1 MAAEAMEV
9 QQLLQLAREK
19 SEQARSHLF
28 EVMGDLFQEQA
39 AVLSTQERALM
50 VDILEKLVRE
60 VSQDIRLKL
69 SHRLADL
76 PGTPREL
83 AVLLANDEIDIA
95 SPILMRSRALQDA
108 DLIEIIH
115 HRSRQHILAVAMR
128 RDLSMSVSDVLVE
141 TGHSDVIMALLNN
154 QEAKISEATLA
165 YIVDQ
170 SKQIDEFQ
178 EPLVHRRDLPR
189 ELAVK
194 MCYWVSAAIRQFI
207 IDKFQ
212 VDANDLDDT
221 IQPILH
227 EQVASAEAEAR
238 PAESLTPAEEAAR
251 AIKTGGKLTA
261 RLMIQTLRRGEI
273 PMFEAMFAQAAELR
287 LSLISRLLYEV
298 GGNGI
303 AVIARGLRLTREEFA
318 TIYLLTR
325 RARPGSAGGQAAA
338 GGGGAVDLGRALG
351 FYDKVGTEAAMKVL
365 ERWRRDPQYLFAIKT
380 IEQDGSRPGGGPD
393 VFEPD
398 SEGDGT

>member
-1 MAAEAMEV
+1 
-9 QQLLQLAREK
+9 LAREK

-39 AVLSTQERALM
+39 GVLSAQERALM

-95 SPILMRSRALQDA
+95 SPILMRSRALQDT

-154 QEAKISEATLA
+154 QEARISETTLA

-189 ELAVK
+189 ALAVK

-238 PAESLTPAEEAAR
+238 PAEFLTPAEEAAR

-287 LSLISRLLYEV
+287 LPLINRLLYEV

-303 AVIARGLRLTREEFA
+303 AVVARGLRLTREEFA

-325 RARPGSAGGQAAA
+325 RARPGL
-338 GGGGAVDLGRALG
+338 GGGAVDLGRALG

-380 IEQDGSRPGGGPD
+380 IEQDGSRPGGGLD

>member
-39 AVLSTQERALM
+39 AVLSAQERALM

-60 VSQDIRLKL
+60 VSHDIRLKL

-95 SPILMRSRALQDA
+95 SPILM
-108 DLIEIIH
+108 
-115 HRSRQHILAVAMR
+115 RSRQHILAVAMR

-154 QEAKISEATLA
+154 QEATISEKTMA

-170 SKQIDEFQ
+170 SKHVDEFQ

-189 ELAVK
+189 ELAIK
-194 MCYWVSAAIRQFI
+194 MCYWVSAAIRQFVI
-207 IDKFQ
+207 EKFQ
-212 VDANDLDDT
+212 VDANEFDDT
-221 IQPILH
+221 IEPILR
-227 EQVASAEAEAR
+227 EQVAAAEAETQ
-238 PAESLTPAEEAAR
+238 PAETLTPAEDAAR
-251 AIKTGGKLTA
+251 AIKDSGKLTA
-261 RLMIQTLRRGEI
+261 RLMIQTLRRGEV

-287 LSLISRLLYEV
+287 LPLIHRLLYEV

-303 AVIARGLRLTREEFA
+303 AVIARALRLSREEFA

-325 RARPGSAGGQAAA
+325 RARPGL
-338 GGGGAVDLGRALG
+338 GGGAVDLGRSLG
-351 FYDKVGTEAAMKVL
+351 FYDKVAGDAALKVL
-365 ERWRRDPQYLFAIKT
+365 ERWRR
-380 IEQDGSRPGGGPD
+380 
-393 VFEPD
+393 
-398 SEGDGT
+398 

>member
-60 VSQDIRLKL
+60 VSHDIRLKL

-95 SPILMRSRALQDA
+95 SPILMRSRALQDT

-115 HRSRQHILAVAMR
+115 HRSRQHILSVAMR

-154 QEAKISEATLA
+154 QEAKISETTLA

-238 PAESLTPAEEAAR
+238 PTESLTPAEEAAR

-287 LSLISRLLYEV
+287 LSLINRLLYES
-298 GGNGI
+298 GGNGV

-325 RARPGSAGGQAAA
+325 RARPGL
-338 GGGGAVDLGRALG
+338 GGGAVDLGRALG
-351 FYDKVGTEAAMKVL
+351 FYDTVGTEAAMKVL

-380 IEQDGSRPGGGPD
+380 IEQDGIRQGEGPD
-393 VFEPD
+393 VFAPD

>member
-1 MAAEAMEV
+1 MAAEAMDV
-9 QQLLQLAREK
+9 QQLLLLAREK

-28 EVMGDLFQEQA
+28 EVMGDLFQEQS
-39 AVLSTQERALM
+39 AVLSAQERALM

-60 VSQDIRLKL
+60 VSREIREKL

-83 AVLLANDEIDIA
+83 AVLLANDDIDIA
-95 SPILMRSRALQDA
+95 SPILMRSRALQDT
-108 DLIEIIH
+108 DLIEIVH

-141 TGHSDVIMALLNN
+141 TGHTDVIMALLKN
-154 QEAKISEATLA
+154 QEATISEATLA

-189 ELAVK
+189 QLAVK
-194 MCYWVSAAIRQFI
+194 MCYWVSAAIRQFLI
-207 IDKFQ
+207 EKFHL
-212 VDANDLDDT
+212 DGNDLDDT
-221 IQPILH
+221 IEPILR
-227 EQVASAEAEAR
+227 EQVAAAETEA
-238 PAESLTPAEEAAR
+238 PTSESLTPAEEAAR
-251 AIKTGGKLTA
+251 AIKAGGKLTG
-261 RLMIQTLRRGEI
+261 RLMIQTLRRGEV
-273 PMFEAMFAQAAELR
+273 PMFEAMFAQMAELR
-287 LSLISRLLYEV
+287 LALIHRLLYEV

-303 AVIARGLRLTREEFA
+303 AVVARALRLTREEFA

-325 RARPGSAGGQAAA
+325 RARPGQ
-338 GGGGAVDLGRALG
+338 GGGAVDLGRALG
-351 FYDKVGTEAAMKVL
+351 FYDKVSAEAATKVV

-380 IEQDGSRPGGGPD
+380 IEEGGSHTGGDPTS
-393 VFEPD
+393 V
-398 SEGDGT
+398 GDGTQ

>member
-1 MAAEAMEV
+1 
-9 QQLLQLAREK
+9 
-19 SEQARSHLF
+19 
-28 EVMGDLFQEQA
+28 MGDLFQEQA
-39 AVLSTQERALM
+39 SVLSAQERALM

-60 VSQDIRLKL
+60 VSHDIRRKL
-69 SHRLADL
+69 SNRLADL

-95 SPILMRSRALQDA
+95 SPILMRSRALQDT

-170 SKQIDEFQ
+170 SKHIDEFQ

-189 ELAVK
+189 ALAVK

-221 IQPILH
+221 IQPILQ

-287 LSLISRLLYEV
+287 LSLINRLLYEV

-303 AVIARGLRLTREEFA
+303 AVVARGLRLTREEFA

-325 RARPGSAGGQAAA
+325 RARPGL
-338 GGGGAVDLGRALG
+338 GGGAVDLGRALG

>member
-1 MAAEAMEV
+1 MAAEAIEV

-19 SEQARSHLF
+19 SEAARSHLF

-39 AVLSTQERALM
+39 SVLSAQERALM

-60 VSQDIRLKL
+60 VSHDIRLKL

-154 QEAKISEATLA
+154 QEATISEKTMA

-170 SKQIDEFQ
+170 SKHVDEFQ

-194 MCYWVSAAIRQFI
+194 MCYWVSAAIRQFVI
-207 IDKFQ
+207 EKFQ
-212 VDANDLDDT
+212 VDANEFDDT
-221 IQPILH
+221 IEPILR
-227 EQVASAEAEAR
+227 EQVAKAEAETQ
-238 PAESLTPAEEAAR
+238 PAETLTPAEEAAR
-251 AIKTGGKLTA
+251 AIKNTGKLTA
-261 RLMIQTLRRGEI
+261 RLMIQTLRRGEV

-287 LSLISRLLYEV
+287 LALIHRLLYEI

-303 AVIARGLRLTREEFA
+303 AILKRFWTLLICLCITTWFGVEVLASADQRVMSGFFGLV
-318 TIYLLTR
+318 LLVYS
-325 RARPGSAGGQAAA
+325 AISLIRPAPPPP
-338 GGGGAVDLGRALG
+338 GRAEIWLAPL
-351 FYDKVGTEAAMKVL
+351 VGA
-365 ERWRRDPQYLFAIKT
+365 
-380 IEQDGSRPGGGPD
+380 
-393 VFEPD
+393 
-398 SEGDGT
+398 

>member
-1 MAAEAMEV
+1 MAAEAMDV

-28 EVMGDLFQEQA
+28 EVMGDLFQEQSA
-39 AVLSTQERALM
+39 ILSAQERALM

-60 VSQDIRLKL
+60 VSHDIRLKL

-95 SPILMRSRALQDA
+95 SPILMRCRALQDA
-108 DLIEIIH
+108 DLIEIVH
-115 HRSRQHILAVAMR
+115 QRSRQHILSIAMR

-141 TGHSDVIMALLNN
+141 TGHTDVIMALLAN
-154 QEAKISEATLA
+154 QEAKISESTLA

-194 MCYWVSAAIRQFI
+194 MCYWVSAAIRQFVI
-207 IDKFQ
+207 EKFQ
-212 VDANDLDDT
+212 VDANELDDS
-221 IQPILH
+221 IEPILRD
-227 EQVASAEAEAR
+227 QVATAEAEAR
-238 PAESLTPAEEAAR
+238 APDTLTPAEEAAR
-251 AIKTGGKLTA
+251 AIKESGKLTA
-261 RLMIQTLRRGEI
+261 RLMIQTLRRGEV
-273 PMFEAMFAQAAELR
+273 PMFEAMFAQYGELR
-287 LSLISRLLYEV
+287 LSLVHRLLYEV

-303 AVIARGLRLTREEFA
+303 AVVARAQRLTREEFA

-325 RARPGSAGGQAAA
+325 RARPGS
-338 GGGGAVDLGRALG
+338 GGGAVDLGRALG
-351 FYDKVGTEAAMKVL
+351 FYDKVTQEAAVKVL
-365 ERWRRDPQYLFAIKT
+365 ERWRRDPNYLFAIKT
-380 IEQDGSRPGGGPD
+380 IEQGASRPGGGPE
-393 VFEPD
+393 VSGPT
-398 SEGDGT
+398 SVGDGTP

>member
-1 MAAEAMEV
+1 MAAEAIEV

-19 SEQARSHLF
+19 SEAARSHLF

-39 AVLSTQERALM
+39 GVLSAQERALM

-60 VSQDIRLKL
+60 VSHDIRLKL

-154 QEAKISEATLA
+154 QEATISEKTMA

-170 SKQIDEFQ
+170 SKHVDEFQ

-194 MCYWVSAAIRQFI
+194 MCYWVSAAIRQFVI
-207 IDKFQ
+207 EKFQ
-212 VDANDLDDT
+212 VDANELDDT
-221 IQPILH
+221 IEPILR
-227 EQVASAEAEAR
+227 EQVAKAEAETQ
-238 PAESLTPAEEAAR
+238 PAETLTPAEEAAR
-251 AIKTGGKLTA
+251 AIKDSGKLSA
-261 RLMIQTLRRGEI
+261 RLMIQTLRRGEV

-287 LSLISRLLYEV
+287 LALIHRLLYEV

-303 AVIARGLRLTREEFA
+303 AVIARGLRLSREEFA

-325 RARPGSAGGQAAA
+325 RARPGL
-338 GGGGAVDLGRALG
+338 GGGAVDLGRALG
-351 FYDKVGTEAAMKVL
+351 FYDKVAGDAALKVL

-380 IEQDGSRPGGGPD
+380 IEQSGSRPGGGAEYFGPTSD
-393 VFEPD
+393 
-398 SEGDGT
+398 GDGTR

>member
-1 MAAEAMEV
+1 MAVEAIEV

-39 AVLSTQERALM
+39 AVLSAQERALM

-60 VSQDIRLKL
+60 VSHDIRLKL
-69 SHRLADL
+69 SSRLADL
-76 PGTPREL
+76 PGIPREL

-108 DLIEIIH
+108 DLIEIVH

-141 TGHSDVIMALLNN
+141 TGHSDVILALLNN
-154 QEAKISEATLA
+154 QEAKISETTLA

-178 EPLVHRRDLPR
+178 EPLIHRRDLPR

-194 MCYWVSAAIRQFI
+194 MCYWVSAAIRKFI

-212 VDANDLDDT
+212 FDPNDLDDT

-227 EQVASAEAEAR
+227 EQVTATEAEAR
-238 PAESLTPAEEAAR
+238 PTDAPTPAEEAAR
-251 AIKTGGKLTA
+251 AIKSTGKLTA

-273 PMFEAMFAQAAELR
+273 PMFEAMFAEASGLR
-287 LSLISRLLYEV
+287 LALVGRLLYEI

-303 AVIARGLRLTREEFA
+303 AVVARALRLTREEFA

-325 RARPGSAGGQAAA
+325 RARPGL
-338 GGGGAVDLGRALG
+338 GGGAVDLGRALG
-351 FYDKVGTEAAMKVL
+351 FYDKVNTDAAMKVV
-365 ERWRRDPQYLFAIKT
+365 ERWRRDPQYLYAIKT

-393 VFEPD
+393 VFGPV

>member
-1 MAAEAMEV
+1 MAAEAIEV

-39 AVLSTQERALM
+39 SVLSAQERALM
-50 VDILEKLVRE
+50 VDNLEKLVRE
-60 VSQDIRLKL
+60 VSHDIRLKL

-76 PGTPREL
+76 PGIPREL

-154 QEAKISEATLA
+154 QEAAISEKTMA

-170 SKQIDEFQ
+170 SKHVDEFQ

-189 ELAVK
+189 ELAIK
-194 MCYWVSAAIRQFI
+194 MCYWVSAAIRQFVI
-207 IDKFQ
+207 EKFQ
-212 VDANDLDDT
+212 VDANELDDT
-221 IQPILH
+221 IEPILR
-227 EQVASAEAEAR
+227 EQVAAAEAETQ
-238 PAESLTPAEEAAR
+238 PAATLTPAEEAAR
-251 AIKTGGKLTA
+251 AIKDSGKLTA
-261 RLMIQTLRRGEI
+261 RLMIQTLRRGEV

-287 LSLISRLLYEV
+287 LALIHRLLYEV

-303 AVIARGLRLTREEFA
+303 AVIARGLRLSREEFA

-325 RARPGSAGGQAAA
+325 RARPGL
-338 GGGGAVDLGRALG
+338 GGGAVDLGRALG
-351 FYDKVGTEAAMKVL
+351 FYDKVAGDAALKVL

-380 IEQDGSRPGGGPD
+380 IEQSGSRPGGGAE
-393 VFEPD
+393 VFGPTSD
-398 SEGDGT
+398 GDGTR

>member
-39 AVLSTQERALM
+39 GVLSAQERALM

-95 SPILMRSRALQDA
+95 SPILMRSRALQDT

-170 SKQIDEFQ
+170 SKHIDEFQ

-189 ELAVK
+189 ALAVK

-221 IQPILH
+221 IQSILH

-238 PAESLTPAEEAAR
+238 PAEFLTPAEEAAR

-287 LSLISRLLYEV
+287 LPLINRLLYEV

-303 AVIARGLRLTREEFA
+303 AVVARGLRLTREEFA

-325 RARPGSAGGQAAA
+325 RARPGL
-338 GGGGAVDLGRALG
+338 GGGAVDLGRALG

>member
-39 AVLSTQERALM
+39 SVLSAQERALM

-60 VSQDIRLKL
+60 VSQDIRRKL

-95 SPILMRSRALQDA
+95 SPILMRSRALQDT

-154 QEAKISEATLA
+154 QEAEISEASLA
-165 YIVDQ
+165 YNVDQ
-170 SKQIDEFQ
+170 SKHVDAFQ

-189 ELAVK
+189 ELAVN
-194 MCYWVSAAIRQFI
+194 MCYWVSAAIRKFI

-238 PAESLTPAEEAAR
+238 QPETLTPAEEAAR
-251 AIKTGGKLTA
+251 AIRESGKLTA

-273 PMFEAMFAQAAELR
+273 PMFEAMFAQASGLR
-287 LSLISRLLYEV
+287 LALINRLLYEI

-325 RARPGSAGGQAAA
+325 RARPGPAAT
-338 GGGGAVDLGRALG
+338 GGGAVDLGRALG

-380 IEQDGSRPGGGPD
+380 IEQDGSRPGGGLD

>member
-1 MAAEAMEV
+1 
-9 QQLLQLAREK
+9 
-19 SEQARSHLF
+19 
-28 EVMGDLFQEQA
+28 MGDLFQEQA
-39 AVLSTQERALM
+39 GVLSAQERALM

-95 SPILMRSRALQDA
+95 SPILMRSRALQDT

-170 SKQIDEFQ
+170 SKHIDEFQ

-238 PAESLTPAEEAAR
+238 PTESLTPAEEAAR

-287 LSLISRLLYEV
+287 LSLINRLLYES
-298 GGNGI
+298 GGNGV

-325 RARPGSAGGQAAA
+325 RARPGL
-338 GGGGAVDLGRALG
+338 GGGAVDLGRALG
-351 FYDKVGTEAAMKVL
+351 FYDTVGTEAAMKVL

-380 IEQDGSRPGGGPD
+380 IEQDGIRQGEGPD
-393 VFEPD
+393 VFAPD

>member
-1 MAAEAMEV
+1 MAAEAIEV

-39 AVLSTQERALM
+39 AVLSAQERALM

-60 VSQDIRLKL
+60 VSHDIRLKL
-69 SHRLADL
+69 SHRLADQ
-76 PGTPREL
+76 PGIPREL

-95 SPILMRSRALQDA
+95 SPILMRSRALQDT
-108 DLIEIIH
+108 DLIEIVH

-141 TGHSDVIMALLNN
+141 TGHSDVIMALLKN
-154 QEAKISEATLA
+154 QEAHISETTLA
-165 YIVDQ
+165 YIIDQ

-189 ELAVK
+189 ELAIK
-194 MCYWVSAAIRQFI
+194 MCYWVSAAIRKFV

-212 VDANDLDDT
+212 LDANELDDT

-227 EQVASAEAEAR
+227 EQVSTVEAESR
-238 PAESLTPAEEAAR
+238 PAEALTPAEEAAR
-251 AIKTGGKLTA
+251 AIKASDKLTA

-287 LSLISRLLYEV
+287 LGLISRLLYEV
-298 GGNGI
+298 GGNGV
-303 AVIARGLRLTREEFA
+303 AVVARALRLTREEFA

-325 RARPGSAGGQAAA
+325 RARPGL
-338 GGGGAVDLGRALG
+338 GGGAVDLGRALG
-351 FYDKVGTEAAMKVL
+351 FYDKVNTEAAMKVL
-365 ERWRRDPQYLFAIKT
+365 ERWRRDPQYLYAIKT
-380 IEQDGSRPGGGPD
+380 IEQGESGPGGGADIFGPT
-393 VFEPD
+393 
-398 SEGDGT
+398 SEGDGTE

>member
-39 AVLSTQERALM
+39 AVLSAQERALM

-60 VSQDIRLKL
+60 VSHDIRLKL

-95 SPILMRSRALQDA
+95 SPILMRSRALHDA

-115 HRSRQHILAVAMR
+115 HRSRQHILTVAMR

-154 QEAKISEATLA
+154 QEAKISEKTMA

-170 SKQIDEFQ
+170 SKHIDEFQ

-189 ELAVK
+189 DLAVQ

-212 VDANDLDDT
+212 VDAND
-221 IQPILH
+221 
-227 EQVASAEAEAR
+227 
-238 PAESLTPAEEAAR
+238 
-251 AIKTGGKLTA
+251 IKTLQVK
-261 RLMIQTLRRGEI
+261 I
-273 PMFEAMFAQAAELR
+273 P
-287 LSLISRLLYEV
+287 ST
-298 GGNGI
+298 N
-303 AVIARGLRLTREEFA
+303 
-318 TIYLLTR
+318 
-325 RARPGSAGGQAAA
+325 
-338 GGGGAVDLGRALG
+338 
-351 FYDKVGTEAAMKVL
+351 
-365 ERWRRDPQYLFAIKT
+365 
-380 IEQDGSRPGGGPD
+380 GPD
-393 VFEPD
+393 GTPVAL
-398 SEGDGT
+398 SEIEFFMKK

>member
-1 MAAEAMEV
+1 MAAEAMDV

-28 EVMGDLFQEQA
+28 EVMGDLFQEQS
-39 AVLSTQERALM
+39 AVLSAQERALM

-60 VSQDIRLKL
+60 VSHDIRLKL

-95 SPILMRSRALQDA
+95 SPILMRCRALQDA
-108 DLIEIIH
+108 DLIEIVH
-115 HRSRQHILAVAMR
+115 QRSRQHILSIAMR

-141 TGHSDVIMALLNN
+141 TGHTDVIMALLAN
-154 QEAKISEATLA
+154 QEAKISESTLA

-189 ELAVK
+189 ALAVK
-194 MCYWVSAAIRQFI
+194 MCYWVSAAIRQFVLE
-207 IDKFQ
+207 KFQ
-212 VDANDLDDT
+212 IDTNELDDS
-221 IQPILH
+221 IEPILR
-227 EQVASAEAEAR
+227 EQVAAAEAEAR
-238 PAESLTPAEEAAR
+238 PADTLTPAEEAAR
-251 AIKTGGKLTA
+251 AIKESGKLTA
-261 RLMIQTLRRGEI
+261 RLMIQTLRRGEV
-273 PMFEAMFAQAAELR
+273 PMFEAMFAQYGELR
-287 LSLISRLLYEV
+287 LSLVHKLLYEV

-303 AVIARGLRLTREEFA
+303 AVVARAQRLTREEFA

-325 RARPGSAGGQAAA
+325 RARPGS
-338 GGGGAVDLGRALG
+338 GGGAVDLGRALG
-351 FYDKVGTEAAMKVL
+351 FYDKVSQEAAVKVL
-365 ERWRRDPQYLFAIKT
+365 ERWRRDPNYLFAIKT
-380 IEQDGSRPGGGPD
+380 IEQGESRPGGGPD
-393 VFEPD
+393 LRGPT
-398 SEGDGT
+398 SAGDGTL